1 MHPVTLSAAILFVLQ
16 ILLLGGT
23 ILRILLRP
31 NRQAASRIAWIV
43 VVLAIPLIGVI
54 AYLLLG
60 ETNVGKKR
68 VLRLKEVISRL
79 PDPAD
84 IPRRTDEPNMQV
96 EVPKRCV

>member
-1 MHPVTLSAAILFVLQ
+1 MHPVTLSAVIILVLH
-16 ILLLGGT
+16 IFLLVGT

-43 VVLAIPLIGVI
+43 VVLAVPLIGAI

-68 VLRLKEVISRL
+68 LV
-79 PDPAD
+79 
-84 IPRRTDEPNMQV
+84 RTERGDFTLTRSCRHSP
-96 EVPKRCV
+96 